1 MSTKNQQ
8 IIKKIEDLEKQ
19 LKNLKLELQQE
30 EPEPKFKI
38 GDVVNILNP
47 KRGQPSAGS
56 IHKLHTRT
64 SRATVITQLYN
75 PRRQVKTIRLL
86 KNLKKNNDDE

>member
-1 MSTKNQQ
+1 MSTKNQR

-19 LKNLKLELQQE
+19 LRNLKLELQQE
-30 EPEPKFKI
+30 EPELELKV

-47 KRGQPSAGS
+47 KRGQPSKGS

-64 SRATVITQLYN
+64 GRATVVTQLLN

-86 KNLKKNNDDE
+86 KNLEKSNDNE